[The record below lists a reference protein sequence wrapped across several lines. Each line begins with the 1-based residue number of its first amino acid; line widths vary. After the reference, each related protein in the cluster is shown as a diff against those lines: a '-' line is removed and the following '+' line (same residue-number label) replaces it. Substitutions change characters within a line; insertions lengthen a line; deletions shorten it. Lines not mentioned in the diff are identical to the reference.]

1 MSRLLYKSG
10 IPSDAKLETVTRNGE
25 WVSPGARS
33 DDMVAV
39 QGAICSTIQLG
50 RTVQHGLIVLMES
63 IQLKVLGSYRGAKKW
78 E

>member
-50 RTVQHGLIVLMES
+50 RTVQHGLISSNGIYSTKSARKLS
-63 IQLKVLGSYRGAKKW
+63 RSK
-78 E
+78 